1 MNKFKNFWKKAF
13 SWLSMDDLALVFFGI
28 MMGGILLILVIALVG
43 TVEKPYGFQIWQE
56 SNELKLQSTKAE
68 CVEKIDEYVHRIAPT
83 SALNGITIF
92 NNCEEF
98 DVDIAFVLAQGQIE
112 SHYGT
117 VGMASKTN
125 SVFNVYAYDNHKY
138 EDIHPN
144 GKYPH
149 PDASIRPYL
158 ELLTNNY
165 LLYGERENQKRE
177 VDMFDGYVDKNG
189 NRYASDKDYEVKLM
203 RMYEN
208 INRTTRL
215 DSLQQEYKK
224 YKLILG
230 L

>member
-1 MNKFKNFWKKAF
+1 MSKLKNFWNRYFGWMETTDF
-13 SWLSMDDLALVFFGI
+13 SLLMIGI
-28 MMGGILLILVIALVG
+28 LMGGIILIVLMAIFPA
-43 TVEKPYGFQIWQE
+43 EIPYGFQIWQE

-68 CVEKIDEYVHRIAPT
+68 CVEQIDKYVHQIAPT
-83 SALNGITIF
+83 SALNGIAIF
-92 NNCEEF
+92 NDCEEF
-98 DVDIAFVLAQGQIE
+98 SVDIAFVLAQGQIE

-117 VGMASKTN
+117 IGMASRTN

-189 NRYASDKDYEVKLM
+189 NRYASDKDYEAKLM
-203 RMYEN
+203 RTYEN
-208 INRTTRL
+208 INRITRL
-215 DSLQQEYKK
+215 DSLQQEYRK